1 MELNGSGSPVAGN
14 AGRTRHTPPERR
26 RRTSGAVEQVVGWD
40 APRPITLVRE
50 AGVAR
55 HATIHVVPRRR
66 SEIIN
71 RAVNM
76 ALALIALV
84 LLSPVLLLIALAV
97 KLTSRG
103 PIFYTQTRV
112 GLDRRAGRVVALFDR
127 RQRDRGGRI
136 FKIYKFR
143 SMYVNAEQGTGPVW
157 ASQAD
162 PRVTLAG
169 RFLRQ
174 YRLDELP
181 QLINVLKGDMNIVGP
196 RPERPS
202 IFLRLAGDIREY
214 PMRQRARPGITG
226 WAQVNNSYDA
236 SLEDVR
242 LKVKFDLEYIARQ
255 SLTED
260 FRIMLRTVPVV
271 LFRRGGW

>member
-1 MELNGSGSPVAGN
+1 MDGNGSGPRVSDG
-14 AGRTRHTPPERR
+14 AGRVRHTPPERR
-26 RRTSGAVEQVVGWD
+26 RRSSGAFDATAGWE
-40 APRPITLVRE
+40 APRTITLVRD
-50 AGVAR
+50 ADAIR

-71 RAVNM
+71 RAINIV
-76 ALALIALV
+76 LALVALV
-84 LLSPVLLLIALAV
+84 LVSPLLLLIALAV

-103 PIFYTQTRV
+103 PVLYTQTRV
-112 GLDRRAGRVVALFDR
+112 GLDRRAGRVVALYDR
-127 RQRDRGGRI
+127 RERDRGGRI
-136 FKIYKFR
+136 FTIYKFR
-143 SMYVNAEQGTGPVW
+143 SMYVGAEEATGPVW

-162 PRVTLAG
+162 PRVTPVG
-169 RFLRQ
+169 RILRQ

-181 QLINVLKGDMNIVGP
+181 QLLNVVKGDMNIVGP

-214 PMRQRARPGITG
+214 SLRQRARPGITG

-236 SLEDVR
+236 CLDDVR
-242 LKVKFDLEYIARQ
+242 LKVKYDLEYIARQ
-255 SLTED
+255 SLRED

-271 LFRRGGW
+271 LFRKGGW